1 MSRYSISDLE
11 NLTGIKAHTI
21 RIWEQRYNILTPQRT
36 DSNIRYYNDNQL
48 RHLLNVSTLLD
59 GGWKISKISHLN
71 QKEINQAIDEATQDS
86 SVTDLAITAS
96 INQLIAAGLEY
107 NEALFEKAFS
117 SALIRFGLKETYIKV
132 IHPTLIK
139 IGLMWG
145 KVELIPTQEHF
156 ISNLIRQKLA
166 CAIDG
171 TYSPPSSEKTWILFL
186 PENETHEIGLMF
198 AHYMIRSQGQRVIYL
213 GQRVPYENLKSVVK
227 STNPEYIQ
235 FFMVRHQDQKVIET
249 LINTLSEDFPAIT
262 KVACGVSPSIS
273 ESISLPNTTFVNRIE
288 EFTSLFD

>member
-117 SALIRFGLKETYIKV
+117 SALI
-132 IHPTLIK
+132 
-139 IGLMWG
+139 
-145 KVELIPTQEHF
+145 
-156 ISNLIRQKLA
+156 
-166 CAIDG
+166 
-171 TYSPPSSEKTWILFL
+171 
-186 PENETHEIGLMF
+186 
-198 AHYMIRSQGQRVIYL
+198 
-213 GQRVPYENLKSVVK
+213 
-227 STNPEYIQ
+227 
-235 FFMVRHQDQKVIET
+235 
-249 LINTLSEDFPAIT
+249 
-262 KVACGVSPSIS
+262 
-273 ESISLPNTTFVNRIE
+273 
-288 EFTSLFD
+288 